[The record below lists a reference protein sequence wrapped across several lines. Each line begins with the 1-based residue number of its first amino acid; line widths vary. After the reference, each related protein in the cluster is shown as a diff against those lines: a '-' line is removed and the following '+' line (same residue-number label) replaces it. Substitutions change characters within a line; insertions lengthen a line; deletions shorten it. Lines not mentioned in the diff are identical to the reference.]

1 MKYTDIRNV
10 KTEGELRCRV
20 IKNFSRLH
28 DRIYRPGAAGVGE
41 CRCAGWP
48 GDWEGRAMLAL
59 VLDEETLR
67 TDSAFLKELIDW
79 IYSLFNDEGYRSEE
93 GDRLNLSDINEQ
105 MHSAQNWLMRAFME
119 YCRITGEEKYLDTV
133 KGIIRK
139 LYLPIL
145 PHLKNYP
152 CSAAD
157 RETASDRAVIGHTAG
172 SFREWRLSSDT
183 GCIFM
188 CFDALGQAWEMITEE
203 PLHTQIG
210 QLISALLDGFRRM
223 DYVNAGLQ
231 THATLTCMRGVMRI
245 YGITGDR
252 SLLDLAEKFFS
263 DFVNYGMTVH
273 YANINNFLGA
283 GHTEP
288 CGIVDS
294 FMLANQLFDATGKR
308 GYLDMAN
315 SIWHNALMRAQRENG
330 GFGCDM
336 TGRDGI
342 LGVFGDFYEAYWCC
356 TMRGAEG
363 LGYPAR
369 HALACGENTITLPFY
384 FDFTATPD
392 AGTEV
397 RVRTGYPHSGDVSF
411 EVLRGGGE
419 TVKLRICLPEWAT
432 DPLLTVNGKAVTP
445 ENDGCFVCT
454 CIKMNAGTRVGL
466 AFPLPLRAVPC
477 RRFWHENEGRCTLE
491 YGTLVLGTDADFD
504 GEISLSDL
512 VPDGQGGFDAY
523 GMKFTPFDADY
534 LLSRDEIMKKKQRIL
549 FRVKNRSVR

>member
-79 IYSLFNDEGYRSEE
+79 IYSLFNDEGYRSED

-283 GHTEP
+283 GHT
-288 CGIVDS
+288 
-294 FMLANQLFDATGKR
+294 
-308 GYLDMAN
+308 
-315 SIWHNALMRAQRENG
+315 
-330 GFGCDM
+330 
-336 TGRDGI
+336 
-342 LGVFGDFYEAYWCC
+342 
-356 TMRGAEG
+356 
-363 LGYPAR
+363 
-369 HALACGENTITLPFY
+369 
-384 FDFTATPD
+384 
-392 AGTEV
+392 
-397 RVRTGYPHSGDVSF
+397 
-411 EVLRGGGE
+411 
-419 TVKLRICLPEWAT
+419 
-432 DPLLTVNGKAVTP
+432 
-445 ENDGCFVCT
+445 
-454 CIKMNAGTRVGL
+454 
-466 AFPLPLRAVPC
+466 
-477 RRFWHENEGRCTLE
+477 
-491 YGTLVLGTDADFD
+491 
-504 GEISLSDL
+504 
-512 VPDGQGGFDAY
+512 
-523 GMKFTPFDADY
+523 
-534 LLSRDEIMKKKQRIL
+534 
-549 FRVKNRSVR
+549 

>member
-20 IKNFSRLH
+20 IKNFSRMH
-28 DRIYRPGAAGVGE
+28 DRIYRPGVAGIGE
-41 CRCAGWP
+41 CRCVGWP

-59 VLDEETLR
+59 VLDEETLH
-67 TDSAFLKELIDW
+67 TDSAFLKELISW
-79 IYSLFNDEGYRSEE
+79 IYSLLNDEGYRSEE
-93 GDRLNLSDINEQ
+93 GDKLNLSDINEQ

-119 YCRITGEEKYLDTV
+119 YYRITGEEKYLDTV
-133 KGIIRK
+133 KGIIKK

-145 PHLKNYP
+145 PHLENYP
-152 CSAAD
+152 RTAAD
-157 RETASDRAVIGHTAG
+157 RETASDKAVIGHTAG

-210 QLISALLDGFRRM
+210 QLISALLDEFRRM

-252 SLLDLAEKFFS
+252 SLLDLVEKYFS
-263 DFVNYGMTVH
+263 DFVNYGMTIH

-308 GYLDMAN
+308 EYLDMAN
-315 SIWHNALMRAQRENG
+315 RIWHNALMRAQRENG

-369 HALACGENTITLPFY
+369 HALACEGNTVTLPFY
-384 FDFTATPD
+384 FDFTAELD
-392 AGTEV
+392 SGAEV

-419 TVKLRICLPEWAT
+419 TVKLRLYLPEWAA
-432 DPLLTVNGKAVTP
+432 DPTLTVNGKTVDP
-445 ENDGCFVCT
+445 ETDGCFVCT
-454 CIKMNAGTRVGL
+454 DIKMTAGTRVSL
-466 AFPLPLRAVPC
+466 TFSLPLRAVPC
-477 RRFWHENEGRCTLE
+477 KRFWHENEGRCTIE

-504 GEISLSDL
+504 GEVSLSDL
-512 VPDGQGGFDAY
+512 VPDGNGGFDAC
-523 GMKFTPFDADY
+523 GVKFTPFDNDY
-534 LLSRDEIMKKKQRIL
+534 LLSRDGIMKKKQRIL
-549 FRVKNRSVR
+549 FKVR